1 MSVKSIMHKEITGY
15 MSNFKVSADGK
26 ICAAFIFPADF
37 IGFQGHFPDKP
48 ILPGVCKI
56 LAVKIMMQ
64 EYYKQNLLIKQ
75 IITAKFFAPVTCG
88 DKLIIEC
95 LPNKNGVC
103 IVKAMLTCQGKKISK
118 LELEIKKNGD
128 NVAAP

>member
-1 MSVKSIMHKEITGY
+1 

-26 ICAAFIFPADF
+26 ICGTFIFPSDF

-48 ILPGVCKI
+48 VLPGVCKI

-64 EYYKQNLLIKQ
+64 KYYKQKLSIKQ
-75 IITAKFFAPVTCG
+75 IITAKFFAPVTCK
-88 DKLIIEC
+88 DELVIEC
-95 LPNKNGVC
+95 LPNENKNGIC

-118 LELEIKKNGD
+118 LEIEIEKNGD
-128 NVAAP
+128 NVAAS